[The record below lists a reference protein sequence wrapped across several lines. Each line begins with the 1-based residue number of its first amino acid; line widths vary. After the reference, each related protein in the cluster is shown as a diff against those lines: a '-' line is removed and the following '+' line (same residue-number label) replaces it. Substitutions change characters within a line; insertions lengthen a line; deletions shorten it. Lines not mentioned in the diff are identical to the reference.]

1 MLFVTP
7 VPRLSVQ
14 LFTAHGTTVETLE
27 KPSTRRRPS
36 GARSQACLEAT
47 KTSAQAGHAEGL
59 VISQAPPA
67 RSGDGRRLT
76 RAAA

>member
-47 KTSAQAGHAEGL
+47 KTSAQAGHAEGWL
-59 VISQAPPA
+59 SRRPLRRDPA
-67 RSGDGRRLT
+67 MGGV
-76 RAAA
+76 